1 MGINDKNEGKR
12 VGIMLIIVLLLML
25 FVTIF
30 EFKACY
36 SGERKHNGWD
46 KTHLIIIKP
55 IKNNVNSIFLPP
67 LKLAI
72 L

>member
-1 MGINDKNEGKR
+1 MDINDKNAGKKA
-12 VGIMLIIVLLLML
+12 GIMLIIVLLLML

-46 KTHLIIIKP
+46 KTHLMIIKP
-55 IKNNVNSIFLPP
+55 IKNNVKSFIFSPS
-67 LKLAI
+67 KLAI